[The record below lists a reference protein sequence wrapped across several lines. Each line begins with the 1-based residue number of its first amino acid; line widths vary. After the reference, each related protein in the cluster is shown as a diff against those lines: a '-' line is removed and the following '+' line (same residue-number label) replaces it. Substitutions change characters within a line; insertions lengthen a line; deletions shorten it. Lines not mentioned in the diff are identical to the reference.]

1 MATFVNYTWKSFIE
15 LTPGRGVQYR
25 IPYQDFGESRVPN
38 SGQISYPVN
47 NF

>member
-15 LTPGRGVQYR
+15 LTSERGVQYR
-25 IPYQDFGESRVPN
+25 ILCQDFGESRVPN